1 MGGGRAFARAAA
13 TRERRR
19 GARRRRGPE
28 RAHRRSARDIVSK
41 FRAARGGA
49 SRASRRPRLVSLAR
63 RGKNKL
69 RVGARRRVP
78 GVSRSH
84 FDRSIPTPE
93 SIEPPDRSTGA
104 ASVNGLDRPT
114 GSSVNVSGSRT
125 ADRCD
130 LFERRWRGDE
140 RSATRGRDSSK
151 ATFATRAA
159 FFSLPPRATSPRAA
173 DGARLRRGSVP
184 TARTPISRFPIRGGA
199 PHTPRARR
207 VPRGSAAGSDLARP
221 CARRVLR
228 VRPLAP
234 RRVLFAAAPARVAR
248 GAALVHPPRQ
258 TSVARFLNAT
268 AIFAARV

>member
-1 MGGGRAFARAAA
+1 MNERGGAPPGGGRRTRARARRRDARAPPRRAAA
-13 TRERRR
+13 ARPRARASSECERYRVEVSRRARSLRSLPPSETCVSRAPREKQTSGGREAARAGRQSLALRSIDPDPGVDRTPRSLDRR
-19 GARRRRGPE
+19 GVGE
-28 RAHRRSARDIVSK
+28 RT
-41 FRAARGGA
+41 
-49 SRASRRPRLVSLAR
+49 RP
-63 RGKNKL
+63 
-69 RVGARRRVP
+69 
-78 GVSRSH
+78 
-84 FDRSIPTPE
+84 
-93 SIEPPDRSTGA
+93 
-104 ASVNGLDRPT
+104 
-114 GSSVNVSGSRT
+114 
-125 ADRCD
+125 DRCD

-234 RRVLFAAAPARVAR
+234 RRVLRVRCPRSRRARRRARAPPKTDVGR
-248 GAALVHPPRQ
+248 
-258 TSVARFLNAT
+258 ARFLNAT
-268 AIFAARV
+268 AFAARV